1 MSIPTVFF
9 PVLKTFSDFSR
20 KRVKV
25 NTISKD
31 SASPG
36 DLVQILL
43 PEGKLD
49 MDTFSIGGLLT
60 TSTTAGFATI
70 GNVNHL
76 VEQIM
81 VECGSVQLHASFNYY
96 SHVWEIFSRHQG
108 DWAKKGIEQILH
120 LKNVV
125 GTDPTANLTAVPFQM
140 NRFLGFLNDAN
151 VLLTDRLPPV
161 RISIRLSQPNV
172 LACSGTPATTVASY
186 SISKLYALVDVLKLS
201 PVYDELISSKISQSP
216 LQIPYTNF
224 QCIPSTQTGL
234 TNSSRFSSTADAL
247 ERAYV
252 TFLPTTYQ
260 ALNQAV
266 DSVTFSSPA
275 FTHGSS
281 NLSWGFNGRFTINGN
296 SFPDQPAVNERGEI
310 LLQTQQTMGEDH
322 DVTTLPHPNLNSL
335 ANFSSKFFVHG
346 NNFSWNDSDSGVR
359 KCGLSALGQNLIGSY
374 ESLGTSAS
382 NAGDVV
388 QPLVILQTK
397 SVLEVAANRVVRV
410 IY

>member
-1 MSIPTVFF
+1 MSIPTAFF

-20 KRVKV
+20 KRIKI

-31 SASPG
+31 SANPG

-43 PEGKLD
+43 PEGKLS
-49 MDTFSIGGLLT
+49 MDTFSLGGLLT
-60 TSTTAGFATI
+60 TTTATNFATI

-81 VECGSVQLHASFNYY
+81 VECGSIQLHASFNYY
-96 SHVWEIFSRHQG
+96 SQVWEIFSRHQG
-108 DWAKKGIEQILH
+108 DWARKGIEQILH

-125 GTDPTANLTAVPFQM
+125 GTDPAANLTAVPFQM
-140 NRFLGFLNDAN
+140 NKFLGFLNDAK

-172 LACSGTPATTVASY
+172 LACAASTTGATY
-186 SISKLYALVDVLKLS
+186 SLSKLYALVDVLKLS

-224 QCIPSTQTGL
+224 QCIPSVQSGL

-260 ALNQAV
+260 NLNQEV

-281 NLSWGFNGRFTINGN
+281 NLSWGFTGRFTINGN

-310 LLQTQQTMGEDH
+310 LLQTQQTLAEDH
-322 DVTTLPHPNLNSL
+322 DVTAQPHPNLNSL

-346 NNFSWNDSDSGVR
+346 NNFSWNDSDLGVR

-388 QPLVILQTK
+388 QPLIILQTK
-397 SVLEVAANRVVRV
+397 SVLEVAPNRVVRV